1 MVLINQR
8 RHEVEAT
15 KILMEEHRVIE
26 RAIAAIEVAAR
37 RLDSD
42 PSIRAGFFLDAADFI
57 REFADGSHH
66 RKEEGV
72 LFPAMEVAGVPRKGG
87 PIGVMLAEHEEGR
100 RLTRRMRAA
109 AEKLAA
115 GDEAARDEVQRN
127 ALGYVNL
134 LRQHILKE
142 DSVLFPMADRVIQG
156 QERAEVADA
165 FERIQQEET
174 AEGVHEKY
182 LGVAESLER
191 EVQG

>member
-1 MVLINQR
+1 M
-8 RHEVEAT
+8 EAT

-26 RAIAAIEVAAR
+26 RVIDAIEVAAR

-57 REFADGSHH
+57 REFADGCHH

-72 LFPAMEVAGVPRKGG
+72 LFPAMEAAGVPKKGG
-87 PIGVMLAEHEEGR
+87 PIGVMLTEHEEGR
-100 RLTRRMRAA
+100 RLTRGMRTA
-109 AEKLAA
+109 AEKLAT
-115 GDEAARDEVQRN
+115 GDEAARGEVQRN

-134 LRQHILKE
+134 LRQHIMKE
-142 DSVLFPMADRVIQG
+142 DSVLFPMADRVIRD

-174 AEGVHEKY
+174 AEGVQEKY

-191 EVQG
+191 EVQE